1 MPVITH
7 PEESC
12 VPHTTT
18 VRESIKSSGVT
29 CGKVKSALLPLT
41 ALIHL
46 VSVSLNVAQRPNPA
60 SRNIKTD
67 MPCGARRPGYLPY
80 PPEYPDAE
88 HRLDHSPQIPEPRRA
103 IERMHFTEDQGH
115 NHPSLHNPTRRQDYL
130 GAAQKSV
137 PQAST
142 LPKAGGKRQ
151 PSFPCGDPSMWPCG
165 TASGARKHTGRPTET
180 SAGPP
185 KGVFSTEAMVPSICS
200 PSWLA
205 NPAYLVSCAATPLFS
220 PRPPCCKAHPQ
231 TTVRHPTIRQRN
243 IVDIN

>member
-1 MPVITH
+1 M
-7 PEESC
+7 
-12 VPHTTT
+12 
-18 VRESIKSSGVT
+18 
-29 CGKVKSALLPLT
+29 LPLT

-67 MPCGARRPGYLPY
+67 MPCGARAPAISRIPQNT
-80 PPEYPDAE
+80 PDAE

-115 NHPSLHNPTRRQDYL
+115 NHPSLHNPTRRHGLPRQRL
-130 GAAQKSV
+130 KNRFHKRPLFRRPAANGNRHFPVGIRQCGPAAQH
-137 PQAST
+137 PE
-142 LPKAGGKRQ
+142 P
-151 PSFPCGDPSMWPCG
+151 G
-165 TASGARKHTGRPTET
+165 TYGRPTET

-220 PRPPCCKAHPQ
+220 PRPPCCTAFCFRRRTSICLQKTAY
-231 TTVRHPTIRQRN
+231 RDEKSESPT
-243 IVDIN
+243 